1 MKRFLV
7 LAAMAVS
14 ALSAFPNSA
23 DASCSV
29 HSALPFRVTLNA
41 TAATIY
47 FRPHVIGNSVIS
59 TYPALSSNYWTATV
73 PTTTSAGTT
82 LVDAATDAVTHQ
94 TKIALTGNVA
104 TCPATNVIASIGNVT
119 TLVLNP

>member
-1 MKRFLV
+1 MKRL
-7 LAAMAVS
+7 LAVMAVS
-14 ALSAFPNSA
+14 ALSAVYFPNSA
-23 DASCSV
+23 DATCSV